1 MPNNFPTVCKT
12 KFTDHIR
19 SMVAHVSLSLCSAV
33 YLGVVGKENKEVVY
47 GLGKAA
53 YGSGGAFFFFLAA
66 YIPLQGSLAI
76 MLCVVML
83 YLLYLS
89 AELVYGRTGRHP
101 PDCQYGVYE
110 LN

>member
-19 SMVAHVSLSLCSAV
+19 SMVARVSLSLCSAV

-53 YGSGGAFFFFLAA
+53 YGSEERSSSSSQ
-66 YIPLQGSLAI
+66 PT
-76 MLCVVML
+76 
-83 YLLYLS
+83 YLS
-89 AELVYGRTGRHP
+89 KALWPFCCVW
-101 PDCQYGVYE
+101 
-110 LN
+110 